1 MLKEGVFGITHAN
14 ICFPEHQLSLSYMLK
29 EFKERTLKTTKKEER
44 ERFILKKTIFRKIQ
58 TALGI
63 LTKVTMNCPKLIWK
77 MTKFNISKYEK
88 WSFLVAGLKER
99 KKKTTTTQNSTKLKT
114 IVIQKVDQWL
124 PMAGAVRD
132 ED

>member
-1 MLKEGVFGITHAN
+1 
-14 ICFPEHQLSLSYMLK
+14 MLK

-44 ERFILKKTIFRKIQ
+44 ERSILKKTIFRKIQ

-99 KKKTTTTQNSTKLKT
+99 KKKNNNNTKLYQVKNHCHSESRS
-114 IVIQKVDQWL
+114 VVANGWSCE
-124 PMAGAVRD
+124 G
-132 ED
+132 

>member
-1 MLKEGVFGITHAN
+1 
-14 ICFPEHQLSLSYMLK
+14 
-29 EFKERTLKTTKKEER
+29 
-44 ERFILKKTIFRKIQ
+44 
-58 TALGI
+58 
-63 LTKVTMNCPKLIWK
+63 MNCLKLIWK

-99 KKKTTTTQNSTKLKT
+99 KKTTTTTQNSTKLKT

-124 PMAGAVRD
+124 PMAGVVRD

>member
-1 MLKEGVFGITHAN
+1 
-14 ICFPEHQLSLSYMLK
+14 
-29 EFKERTLKTTKKEER
+29 
-44 ERFILKKTIFRKIQ
+44 
-58 TALGI
+58 
-63 LTKVTMNCPKLIWK
+63 

-99 KKKTTTTQNSTKLKT
+99 KKKKTQNSTKLKT

-124 PMAGAVRD
+124 PMAGVVRD